1 MSVPVTRADI
11 DTWFLSGIIALT
23 TTGAEGLGP
32 APRRDGFLKG
42 VAVPYDVF
50 IECDKR
56 PQVTI
61 DADRVEELEGYFRFF
76 KEGELVASFKEQ
88 KVYGYVKMIIPM

>member
-1 MSVPVTRADI
+1 MPWSRVGASD
-11 DTWFLSGIIALT
+11 S
-23 TTGAEGLGP
+23 GAE
-32 APRRDGFLKG
+32 PRRDGFVKG
-42 VAVPYDVF
+42 VDVPYDVF

-88 KVYGYVKMIIPM
+88 KVYGYVKMIIPR

>member
-1 MSVPVTRADI
+1 MPQAIR
-11 DTWFLSGIIALT
+11 
-23 TTGAEGLGP
+23 GAGRSGP
-32 APRRDGFLKG
+32 ARRGGLLKG

-50 IECDKR
+50 IECEKR

-61 DADRVEELEGYFRFF
+61 EADRVEEENGHVNFY

-88 KVYGYVKMIIPM
+88 KVFGYVKMLVPT